1 MKPFEPLDSVAVPL
15 QQVNVDTDQILPARY
30 LQKPRANDFGAF
42 LFRDVRA
49 RPRGSNE
56 PPFVLD
62 EEPYRNGKILV
73 ARRNFG
79 CGSSREHAVWALY
92 DHGFRAVIAPSFGDI
107 FASNAL
113 KNGLLPIV
121 LPEPAVDALLAAL
134 VAKPGSR
141 MKVDLVSQTVVGPD
155 GTAHTFAIDPFAKH
169 CLINGLD
176 EIDYTL
182 SQVQQIVEFE
192 RRYDGPAARTGGR
205 RQHLHQHINRR
216 SE

>member
-1 MKPFEPLDSVAVPL
+1 MKPFAPLDCTAVPI
-15 QQVNVDTDQILPARY
+15 QQANVDTDQILPARY
-30 LQKPRANDFGAF
+30 LQKPRSDNFGDY

-49 RPRGSNE
+49 RKPGSNE

-62 EEPYRNGKILV
+62 LEQYRDGRILV
-73 ARRNFG
+73 AQRNFG

-121 LPEPAVDALLAAL
+121 LPAVAVAQLLSAI
-134 VAKPGSR
+134 VARADSR
-141 MKVDLVSQTVVGPD
+141 VKVDLAAQTVTTPD

-169 CLINGLD
+169 CLLNGLD
-176 EIDYTL
+176 EVDYTL
-182 SQVQQIVEFE
+182 SQMPSIVAFE
-192 RRYDGPAARTGGR
+192 RALDDDMPAPTGPR
-205 RQHLHQHINRR
+205 R
-216 SE
+216 